1 MGDLVSCKESTMRR
15 GLLVAGGLLAAVLA
29 PLTAQSPERVDRV
42 SAQNFPTTVKRLETA
57 LQSRGFMIV
66 ARADHQNMLRMVG
79 ANTKGALTIEFG
91 KPDMMKMHLPAHPE
105 IGLEM
110 PMRIYVWER
119 ADGKTV
125 VSYRRPSAVFAAY
138 GADLKM
144 MGDMMDGMFDQI
156 AADATK

>member
-1 MGDLVSCKESTMRR
+1 MRHAPLILSA
-15 GLLVAGGLLAAVLA
+15 LLSGLA
-29 PLTAQSPERVDRV
+29 PVAAQSQERVDRV
-42 SAQNFPTTVKRLETA
+42 SAQNFQTTVKQLETA
-57 LQSRGFMIV
+57 LQTRGFMIV

-79 ANTKGALTIEFG
+79 ASTKGALTIEFG

-105 IGLEM
+105 IGLDM

-125 VSYRRPSAVFAAY
+125 VSYHRPSAVFAAY
-138 GADLKM
+138 GPDLKM

>member
-1 MGDLVSCKESTMRR
+1 MRHA
-15 GLLVAGGLLAAVLA
+15 LLIATGLLAALA
-29 PLTAQSPERVDRV
+29 PVTAQSQERADRV
-42 SAQNFPTTVKRLETA
+42 SAGNFQTTVKQLETA

-91 KPDMMKMHLPAHPE
+91 KPDMMKMQLPAHPE

-119 ADGKTV
+119 GDGKTV
-125 VSYRRPSAVFAAY
+125 VSYHRPSALFAAY
-138 GADLKM
+138 GPDLKM

-156 AADATK
+156 AGDAAK

>member
-1 MGDLVSCKESTMRR
+1 MVHLFEESTMRHA
-15 GLLVAGGLLAAVLA
+15 LLIATGLLAA
-29 PLTAQSPERVDRV
+29 LTPVAVQSQERVDRV
-42 SAQNFPTTVKRLETA
+42 SAQNFQTTVKQLETA

-138 GADLKM
+138 GPDLKM
-144 MGDMMDGMFDQI
+144 MGDMMDPMFGEI

>member
-1 MGDLVSCKESTMRR
+1 MRHR
-15 GLLVAGGLLAAVLA
+15 LLIATGLLAALA
-29 PLTAQSPERVDRV
+29 PVTLQSQERVDRA
-42 SAQNFPTTVKRLETA
+42 SAQNFQTTVKQLETA

-79 ANTKGALTIEFG
+79 ASTKGALTIEFG

-125 VSYRRPSAVFAAY
+125 VSYHRPTAVFAAY
-138 GADLKM
+138 GPDLKM

-156 AADATK
+156 AADAIK

>member
-1 MGDLVSCKESTMRR
+1 MRHAFLIAT
-15 GLLVAGGLLAAVLA
+15 GLLSAAA
-29 PLTAQSPERVDRV
+29 PFSVQSQERVDRV
-42 SAQNFPTTVKRLETA
+42 SGANFQTTVKQLETA

-79 ANTKGALTIEFG
+79 GNTQGALTIEFG

-119 ADGKTV
+119 GDGKTV
-125 VSYRRPSAVFAAY
+125 VSYRRPSAAFAAY
-138 GADLKM
+138 GPDLKM
-144 MGDMMDGMFDQI
+144 MGDMMDPMFGEI

>member
-1 MGDLVSCKESTMRR
+1 MRHA
-15 GLLVAGGLLAAVLA
+15 LLIATGLLAGLA
-29 PLTAQSPERVDRV
+29 PIAAQSQDRVDRV
-42 SAQNFPTTVKRLETA
+42 SAQNFQTTVKQLETA
-57 LQSRGFMIV
+57 LQSRAFMIV

-79 ANTKGALTIEFG
+79 ASTKGALAIEFG

-119 ADGKTV
+119 GDGKTV

-138 GADLKM
+138 GPDLKM
-144 MGDMMDGMFDQI
+144 MGDMMDGIFDQV

>member
-1 MGDLVSCKESTMRR
+1 MRHA
-15 GLLVAGGLLAAVLA
+15 LLIATGLLAGLA
-29 PLTAQSPERVDRV
+29 PVAAQSQERMDRV
-42 SAQNFPTTVKRLETA
+42 SGQNFQTTVKQLETA

-79 ANTKGALTIEFG
+79 ATTKGALTIEFG

-125 VSYRRPSAVFAAY
+125 VSYHRPSAVFAAY
-138 GADLKM
+138 GPDLKM
-144 MGDMMDGMFDQI
+144 MGDMMEGMFDQI
-156 AADATK
+156 AGDATK

>member
-1 MGDLVSCKESTMRR
+1 MVHRLEESTMRHALLIAA
-15 GLLVAGGLLAAVLA
+15 GLPCALA
-29 PLTAQSPERVDRV
+29 PVAAQSQQRVDRV
-42 SAQNFPTTVKRLETA
+42 SAQNFQTTVKQLETA
-57 LQSRGFMIV
+57 LQTRGFMIV

-119 ADGKTV
+119 GDGKSV
-125 VSYRRPSAVFAAY
+125 VSYHRPSAVFAAY
-138 GADLKM
+138 GPDLKM

>member
-1 MGDLVSCKESTMRR
+1 VHLFEESTMRHALLIAA
-15 GLLVAGGLLAAVLA
+15 GLLCALA
-29 PLTAQSPERVDRV
+29 PVAAQSQQRVDRV
-42 SAQNFPTTVKRLETA
+42 SAQNFQTTVKQLETA
-57 LQSRGFMIV
+57 LQTRGFMIV

-119 ADGKTV
+119 GDGKTV
-125 VSYRRPSAVFAAY
+125 VSYHRPSAVFAAY
-138 GADLKM
+138 GPDLKM

>member
-1 MGDLVSCKESTMRR
+1 MRPALLIAT
-15 GLLVAGGLLAAVLA
+15 GLLCALA
-29 PLTAQSPERVDRV
+29 PVAAQSQERVDRV
-42 SAQNFPTTVKRLETA
+42 SGQNFQTTVKQLETA

-79 ANTKGALTIEFG
+79 ANTKGALTVEFG

-110 PMRIYVWER
+110 PMRIYLWER

-125 VSYRRPSAVFAAY
+125 VSYHRPSAVFAAY
-138 GADLKM
+138 GPDLKM
-144 MGDMMDGMFDQI
+144 MGDMMDPMFDQI

>member
-1 MGDLVSCKESTMRR
+1 MRYALLIAS
-15 GLLVAGGLLAAVLA
+15 GLFAALA
-29 PLTAQSPERVDRV
+29 PVTTRSQERVDRV
-42 SAQNFPTTVKRLETA
+42 SGQNFQTTVKQLEAA

-91 KPDMMKMHLPAHPE
+91 KPDMMKMNLPAHPE

-119 ADGKTV
+119 ADGKTL
-125 VSYRRPSAVFAAY
+125 VSYRRPSAAFAAY
-138 GADLKM
+138 GPDLKM
-144 MGDMMDGMFDQI
+144 MGDMMDPMFDQI

>member
-1 MGDLVSCKESTMRR
+1 MRQAF
-15 GLLVAGGLLAAVLA
+15 LITTGLLAALA
-29 PLTAQSPERVDRV
+29 PVAARSQERVDRV
-42 SAQNFPTTVKRLETA
+42 SAQNFQTTVEQLEIA
-57 LQSRGFMIV
+57 LRSRGFMIV
-66 ARADHQNMLRMVG
+66 TQADHQNMLRMVG
-79 ANTKGALTIEFG
+79 ARTKGSKTIEFG

-125 VSYRRPSAVFAAY
+125 VSYHRPSGVFAPY
-138 GADLKM
+138 GPDLKM

>member
-1 MGDLVSCKESTMRR
+1 MRHALLIAT
-15 GLLVAGGLLAAVLA
+15 GLVAAVA
-29 PLTAQSPERVDRV
+29 PVTAQSQERVDRV
-42 SAQNFPTTVKRLETA
+42 SGQNFQTTVKQLETA

-110 PMRIYVWER
+110 PMRVYVWER
-119 ADGKTV
+119 ADGNTV
-125 VSYRRPSAVFAAY
+125 VSYHRPSAVFAAY
-138 GADLKM
+138 GPDLKM
-144 MGDMMDGMFDQI
+144 MGDMMDPMLDQI
-156 AADATK
+156 AADAIK

>member
-1 MGDLVSCKESTMRR
+1 MRHALLIVT
-15 GLLVAGGLLAAVLA
+15 GLLPAIAPIAV
-29 PLTAQSPERVDRV
+29 QSQERVDRV
-42 SAQNFPTTVKRLETA
+42 AVQNFQTTVKQLETA

-79 ANTKGALTIEFG
+79 ANTKGALTLEFG
-91 KPDMMKMHLPAHPE
+91 KPDMMKMSLPAHPE

-119 ADGKTV
+119 GDGKTV
-125 VSYRRPSAVFAAY
+125 VSYHRPSAVFAAY

-144 MGDMMDGMFDQI
+144 MGDMMDPMFGEI

>member
-1 MGDLVSCKESTMRR
+1 MRHA
-15 GLLVAGGLLAAVLA
+15 LLIATGLLAALA
-29 PLTAQSPERVDRV
+29 PVAAQSQERVDRV
-42 SAQNFPTTVKRLETA
+42 SAQNFQTTVKQLETA

-66 ARADHQNMLRMVG
+66 ARSDHQNMLRMVG
-79 ANTKGALTIEFG
+79 ANTKGAITVEFG
-91 KPDMMKMHLPAHPE
+91 KPDMMKMNLPAHPE

-125 VSYRRPSAVFAAY
+125 VSYHRPSAVFAAY
-138 GADLKM
+138 GPDLKM
-144 MGDMMDGMFDQI
+144 MGQMMDGMFDQI

>member
-1 MGDLVSCKESTMRR
+1 MRHALLIAA
-15 GLLVAGGLLAAVLA
+15 GLLCALA
-29 PLTAQSPERVDRV
+29 PVAAQSQQRVDRV
-42 SAQNFPTTVKRLETA
+42 SAQNFQTTVKQLETA
-57 LQSRGFMIV
+57 LQTRGFMIV

-119 ADGKTV
+119 GDGKTV
-125 VSYRRPSAVFAAY
+125 VSYHRPSAVFAAY
-138 GADLKM
+138 GPDLKM

>member
-1 MGDLVSCKESTMRR
+1 MRHA
-15 GLLVAGGLLAAVLA
+15 LLIATGLLAGLA
-29 PLTAQSPERVDRV
+29 PVAAQSQDRVDRV
-42 SAQNFPTTVKRLETA
+42 SAQNFQTTVKQLETA
-57 LQSRGFMIV
+57 LQARAFMIV

-125 VSYRRPSAVFAAY
+125 VSYHRPSAVFAAY
-138 GADLKM
+138 GPDLKM
-144 MGDMMDGMFDQI
+144 MGDMMNGMFDQI
-156 AADATK
+156 VADATK

>member
-1 MGDLVSCKESTMRR
+1 MRSALMIAT
-15 GLLVAGGLLAAVLA
+15 GLLCALGPVA
-29 PLTAQSPERVDRV
+29 AQSPDRVDRV
-42 SAQNFPTTVKRLETA
+42 SAQNFQTTVRQLETA
-57 LQSRGFMIV
+57 LQSRAFMIV

-91 KPDMMKMHLPAHPE
+91 KPDMMKMNLPAHPE

>member
-1 MGDLVSCKESTMRR
+1 MRHALLIAA
-15 GLLVAGGLLAAVLA
+15 GLLCALA
-29 PLTAQSPERVDRV
+29 PVAAQSQQRVDRV
-42 SAQNFPTTVKRLETA
+42 SAQNFQTTVKQLETA

-119 ADGKTV
+119 GDGKTV
-125 VSYRRPSAVFAAY
+125 VSYHRPSAVFAAY
-138 GADLKM
+138 GPDLKM